1 MSKKIF
7 IYCAF
12 FWGRKWALS
21 GRQICCCLW
30 FFHIHTHTLYSTYQ
44 RRTEK
49 FFFHDQA
56 TYVTLKTR
64 KLHRQWTLITI
75 FHSLFSLLSPTT
87 FNIRSLSSRC
97 SRHTKDLWWWF
108 SSLTFF
114 VCSSSVLNCVMNC
127 STRWLQMLTT
137 SSHH

>member
-1 MSKKIF
+1 M
-7 IYCAF
+7 CV
-12 FWGRKWALS
+12 FWGAEMSVIWSTNLLLFVVLPYTHS
-21 GRQICCCLW
+21 
-30 FFHIHTHTLYSTYQ
+30 HTIFNISEEN
-44 RRTEK
+44 REV
-49 FFFHDQA
+49 FFHDQA

-114 VCSSSVLNCVMNC
+114 VCLSSVLNCVMNC